1 MNEEAKGGGMRR
13 GETRWFHVVLLAM
26 VLALIAA
33 ACGEAGSGDGDE
45 EGAGETGGE
54 TVTGT
59 ALPGEGVTISIAVN
73 PWTGSAVNANVAK
86 VLLEQQLGYT
96 VELVEIDEFAQFPA
110 LSTGELDA
118 TLEVWPSGHAE
129 DYATY
134 IDGDGSVVDGGE
146 LGVVGN
152 IGWFVPTYVVDANP
166 EVATWEGLN
175 DAASLFA
182 TAETGDK
189 GQMLDG
195 DPSFVSYDAEIV
207 ENLGLNYEVVVAGSE
222 AALLSELE
230 QAYANEE
237 PILLY
242 WYTPHW
248 ANQQY
253 DMTEVEL
260 PAVTDECLDAALNNE
275 GDGYACDYAEDVLYK
290 AFTAGL
296 QEKAPAAFGF
306 LSAMSY
312 ENSAQE
318 AVAFAIDVDGEDP
331 AAAAQAWVDANQSVW
346 QPWVD
351 AGLSVT
357 R

>member
-1 MNEEAKGGGMRR
+1 MK
-13 GETRWFHVVLLAM
+13 TRWFRIAAVAM
-26 VLALIAA
+26 VLGLTAA
-33 ACGEAGSGDGDE
+33 ACGDVQEGGGTTGEGSGELPG
-45 EGAGETGGE
+45 TGE
-54 TVTGT
+54 TV
-59 ALPGEGVTISIAVN
+59 SIAVN
-73 PWTGSAVNANVAK
+73 PWTGSAANANVAK
-86 VLLEQQLGYT
+86 VLLEQELGYT
-96 VELVEIDEFAQFPA
+96 VELTEIDEFAQFPA
-110 LSTGELDA
+110 LASGDLDA

-134 IDGDGSVVDGGE
+134 IEGGGGVVDGGE

-152 IGWFVPTYVVDANP
+152 IGWFVPSYVVEQNP

-175 DAASLFA
+175 DNVELFQ

-195 DPSFVSYDAEIV
+195 DPSFVSYDKEIV
-207 ENLGLNYEVVVAGSE
+207 ENLGLDYEVVVAGSE

-230 QAYANEE
+230 QAYQNEE

-260 PAVTDECLDAALNNE
+260 PAVTPECEDAALNNK

-290 AFTAGL
+290 AFSGELEAN
-296 QEKAPAAFGF
+296 APAAFSF

-312 ENSAQE
+312 DNASQE
-318 AVAFAIDVDGEDP
+318 AIAFSIDVDGMDP
-331 AAAAQAWVDANQSVW
+331 EAAAQKWVDENPDVW

-351 AGLSVT
+351 AGLAAG
-357 R
+357 

>member
-1 MNEEAKGGGMRR
+1 MTGRR
-13 GETRWFHVVLLAM
+13 NRWLGLLGLLLA
-26 VLALIAA
+26 LAVVAA
-33 ACGEAGSGDGDE
+33 ACSDAGSGDGDN
-45 EGAGETGGE
+45 GGETGGG
-54 TVTGT
+54 TTTGSE
-59 ALPGEGVTISIAVN
+59 ALPGEGVSLSIAVN
-73 PWTGSAVNANVAK
+73 PWTGSAVNANIAK

-134 IDGDGSVVDGGE
+134 IEGDGSVLDGGQ

-152 IGWFVPTYVVDANP
+152 IGWFVPTYVVEANP

-175 DAASLFA
+175 DNASLFA

-207 ENLGLNYEVVVAGSE
+207 ENLDLNYEVVVAGSE
-222 AALLSELE
+222 SALLSELE

-260 PAVTDECLDAALNNE
+260 PAVTEECTDAALNND
-275 GDGYACDYAEDVLYK
+275 GDGYACDYAEDVLFK
-290 AFTAGL
+290 AFSAEL
-296 QEKAPAAFGF
+296 PDKAPAAFDF

-318 AVAFAIDVDGEDP
+318 EVAYAIDVDGSTPEE
-331 AAAAQAWVDANQSVW
+331 AAQAWVDANQAVW

-351 AGLSVT
+351 AALA
-357 R
+357 

>member
-1 MNEEAKGGGMRR
+1 MRR
-13 GETRWFHVVLLAM
+13 GETRWFHVLLLAL
-26 VLALIAA
+26 VLGLTAA
-33 ACGEAGSGDGDE
+33 ACSEAGSGDGDD
-45 EGAGETGGE
+45 GGGETGGE
-54 TVTGT
+54 ATGSE
-59 ALPGEGVTISIAVN
+59 ALPGEGVSLSIAVN

-110 LSTGELDA
+110 LSSGELDA

-134 IDGDGSVVDGGE
+134 IEGDGSVVDGGE

-152 IGWFVPTYVVDANP
+152 IGWFVPTYVVEEHP

-175 DAASLFA
+175 ENASLFA

-207 ENLGLNYEVVVAGSE
+207 ENLDLNYEVVVAGSE

-230 QAYANEE
+230 QAYADEE

-260 PAVTDECLDAALNNE
+260 PAVTEECADAALNND

-290 AFTAGL
+290 AFSSGL
-296 QEKAPAAFGF
+296 QERAPEAFAF

-318 AVAFAIDVDGEDP
+318 EVAYAIDVEG
-331 AAAAQAWVDANQSVW
+331 AAPDEAAQAWVDANQAVW

-351 AGLSVT
+351 AALA
-357 R
+357 

>member
-1 MNEEAKGGGMRR
+1 MTRR
-13 GETRWFHVVLLAM
+13 GNRWLGPLGLM
-26 VLALIAA
+26 LVLALTAA
-33 ACGEAGSGDGDE
+33 ACSEAGSGDGDD
-45 EGAGETGGE
+45 GDGETGG
-54 TVTGT
+54 TTTGSE
-59 ALPGEGVTISIAVN
+59 ALPGEGVTLSIAVN
-73 PWTGSAVNANVAK
+73 PWTGSAVNANIAK

-110 LSTGELDA
+110 LSSGELDA

-134 IDGDGSVVDGGE
+134 IEGDGSVVDGGE

-152 IGWFVPTYVVDANP
+152 IGWFVPTYVVEEHP

-175 DAASLFA
+175 ENASLFA

-207 ENLGLNYEVVVAGSE
+207 ENLDLNYEVVVAGSE

-260 PAVTDECLDAALNNE
+260 PAVTDECADAALNND

-290 AFTAGL
+290 AFSADL
-296 QEKAPAAFGF
+296 ADKAPAAFSF

-318 AVAFAIDVDGEDP
+318 EVAYAIDVDGTAPD
-331 AAAAQAWVDANQSVW
+331 AAAQAWVDANQAVW

-351 AGLSVT
+351 AGLSAT
-357 R
+357 

>member
-1 MNEEAKGGGMRR
+1 M
-13 GETRWFHVVLLAM
+13 TSRWFRLAAVGM
-26 VLALIAA
+26 VLGLTAA
-33 ACGEAGSGDGDE
+33 ACGDVSDPGTTGGGSTELPG
-45 EGAGETGGE
+45 TGE
-54 TVTGT
+54 TVR
-59 ALPGEGVTISIAVN
+59 IAVN
-73 PWTGSAVNANVAK
+73 PWTGSAANANVAK
-86 VLLEQQLGYT
+86 VLLEQELGYT
-96 VELVEIDEFAQFPA
+96 AELVEIDEFAQFPA
-110 LSTGELDA
+110 LAGGDLDA

-134 IDGDGSVVDGGE
+134 IEGGGGVVDGGE

-152 IGWFVPTYVVDANP
+152 IGWFVPSYVVEQNP

-175 DAASLFA
+175 DNVELFQ

-195 DPSFVSYDAEIV
+195 DPSFVSYDKEIV
-207 ENLGLNYEVVVAGSE
+207 ENLGLDYEVVVAGSE

-230 QAYANEE
+230 QAYQNEE

-260 PAVTDECLDAALNNE
+260 PAVTAECETAALENK

-290 AFTAGL
+290 AFSGELEAN
-296 QEKAPAAFGF
+296 APAAFSF

-312 ENSAQE
+312 DNASQE
-318 AVAFAIDVDGEDP
+318 AIAFSIDVDGMDP
-331 AAAAQAWVDANQSVW
+331 EAAAQKWVDENPDVW

-351 AGLSVT
+351 AGLAAG
-357 R
+357 

>member
-1 MNEEAKGGGMRR
+1 
-13 GETRWFHVVLLAM
+13 M
-26 VLALIAA
+26 VLALIA
-33 ACGEAGSGDGDE
+33 D
-45 EGAGETGGE
+45 EGAGDTGGE
-54 TVTGT
+54 AVTGT
-59 ALPGEGVTISIAVN
+59 ALPGEGVTITIAVN

-152 IGWFVPTYVVDANP
+152 IGWFTPTYVVEANP

-195 DPSFVSYDAEIV
+195 DPSFVSYDAEII
-207 ENLGLNYEVVVAGSE
+207 ENLGLNYELVVAGSE

-260 PAVTDECLDAALNNE
+260 PAVTDECLDAALNNK

-290 AFTAGL
+290 AFSAGL
-296 QEKAPAAFGF
+296 RVPLGDDVRELGAGGDRLRDRRGRRGSGGRRAGLGGREPDRLAALGRRR
-306 LSAMSY
+306 
-312 ENSAQE
+312 AQRHE
-318 AVAFAIDVDGEDP
+318 VRPGNGAAARRPPPDPGDVDTAP
-331 AAAAQAWVDANQSVW
+331 
-346 QPWVD
+346 
-351 AGLSVT
+351 
-357 R
+357 